1 MKPFAHTNAQSVPD
15 AIRLLKKWR
24 GKARINAGG
33 TDLLGVL
40 RDRILPDYPDLLIN
54 IKTIP
59 ELDYIEEDEAGLR
72 IGAATKLAR
81 IASSQTVKGTYKVF
95 AEATYAVA
103 TPQIRNMGTIGGNIC
118 QDVRCWYYKYP
129 HQIGGRIL
137 CTRKGGSTCPAV
149 RGDNRY
155 HAILEAKKCFAVCP
169 SDTATALA
177 VLDAHIAITGSKG
190 TRMVPVTEFFTPL
203 GNVLRADELVT
214 SIQVPKPPE
223 GSRGTFLKF
232 TLRKPI
238 DFAIVSV
245 ASLIIEQDG
254 ICKDARIALG
264 AVAFR
269 PIRATKAE
277 DVIKGKAINEATA
290 GEAAQ
295 EAVRGAKPLSKNG
308 YKVEIL
314 KALVKRALLS

>member
-1 MKPFAHTNAQSVPD
+1 VNAQNVPD
-15 AIRLLKKWR
+15 ALRLLKKWR

-40 RDRILPDYPDLLIN
+40 RDRILPDCPEVLIN
-54 IKTIP
+54 IKTASD
-59 ELDYIEEDEAGLR
+59 LDYIEENEEGLR
-72 IGAATKLAR
+72 IGAATRLAR
-81 IASSQTVKGTYKVF
+81 IASSETVRGTYNVL
-95 AEATYAVA
+95 AEAACAVA

-118 QDVRCWYYKYP
+118 QDVCCWYYRYP

-137 CTRKGGSTCPAV
+137 CARKGGQACPAV

-155 HAILEAKKCFAVCP
+155 HSIFNGKKCFAVCP
-169 SDTATALA
+169 SDIATALA
-177 VLDAHIAITGSKG
+177 VLDAQIALTRSKG
-190 TRMVPVTEFFTPL
+190 TRMVPVTDFFTPL

-214 SIQVPKPPE
+214 FIRVPKPPE
-223 GSRGTFLKF
+223 RSRGTFLKF
-232 TLRKPI
+232 TLRKPV
-238 DFAIVSV
+238 DFAIVSI

-254 ICKDARIALG
+254 ICEDARIALG

-277 DVIKGKAINEATA
+277 GFIRGKAINGGTA

-295 EAVRGAKPLSKNG
+295 EAVKGAKPLSKNA

-314 KALVKRALLS
+314 KALIKRALVS